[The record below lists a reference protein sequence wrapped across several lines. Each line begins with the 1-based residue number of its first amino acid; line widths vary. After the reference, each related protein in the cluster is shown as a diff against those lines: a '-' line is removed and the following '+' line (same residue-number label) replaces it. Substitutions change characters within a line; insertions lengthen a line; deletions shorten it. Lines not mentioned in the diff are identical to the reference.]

1 MGEWTW
7 RGFKLVQSLVERLP
21 RSWAYALAVLGA
33 RLAWWFSP
41 LARPRLEYNLKIAC
55 PELAND
61 PRALRRL
68 SQLNFRNHAKAYADL
83 MQLPR
88 ARVETMRPRL
98 KVKGWE
104 YLEEARALGKG
115 ALAVSC
121 HMGSYEV
128 VAAIWSATLAPV
140 SFFAEELEPRALFE
154 WYRDTRAR
162 LGISVLTLDH
172 GGIRKVLE
180 ALSDQEMVITAIDR
194 DITGTGYL
202 MPFFG
207 RMAPIPLG
215 PAAIALRLGTPLFP
229 VCVYRLPDDTY
240 MAEGAPLV
248 YADWRFSRRP
258 GARDGGVA
266 APNRGVHPASPRA
279 VARPAPH
286 LVGHPMRNQLFP
298 ARGEV
303 PRPLQHFPACGEVP
317 GEAGRWGSWLRP
329 LWRAARAT
337 SPLRG
342 EELSRQEPTLPRLR
356 GSARRSR
363 AMGALRATSPLRGEE
378 LRT

>member
-7 RGFKLVQSLVERLP
+7 RAFKVVQALVEHLP
-21 RSWAYALAVLGA
+21 RAWAYALAVVAA
-33 RLAWWFSP
+33 RFAWWFSP

-55 PELAND
+55 PELADD
-61 PRALRRL
+61 PRALRQM
-68 SQLNFRNHAKAYADL
+68 SWQNFRNHAKAYADL
-83 MQLPR
+83 MLLPS
-88 ARVETMRPRL
+88 ARVEAMRSSL
-98 KVKGWE
+98 KVEGWE
-104 YLEEARALGKG
+104 YLEEARSSGKG
-115 ALAVSC
+115 VLVVSC

-172 GGIRKVLE
+172 GGIRRVLE
-180 ALSDQEMVITAIDR
+180 ALRDQEMVITAVDR

-207 RMAPIPLG
+207 RLAPIPLG

-248 YADWRFSRRP
+248 YAKSTGD
-258 GARDGGVA
+258 
-266 APNRGVHPASPRA
+266 PRA
-279 VARPAPH
+279 DQV
-286 LVGHPMRNQLFP
+286 
-298 ARGEV
+298 
-303 PRPLQHFPACGEVP
+303 
-317 GEAGRWGSWLRP
+317 
-329 LWRAARAT
+329 RAT
-337 SPLRG
+337 SEVLRHI
-342 EELSRQEPTLPRLR
+342 ERFIQKHPEQWHVPHRIWS
-356 GSARRSR
+356 GSQ
-363 AMGALRATSPLRGEE
+363 
-378 LRT
+378 